1 MTLYRNAIVKTRGT
15 SNAIQ
20 AWRYVFVLKESIVKY
35 TFHFS
40 NQGGL
45 SMKIAVIGPGSMGPL
60 FGGKLSQNAEV
71 ILIGHNA
78 AHIHTI
84 NSDQVTIKRDGQA
97 QTYKVP
103 AFTNGTAD
111 GPADL
116 IILFTKA
123 YITRQALR
131 ENAQLIGADTVILTL
146 QNGAGHEEILQEFV
160 PRDRILL
167 GTTNQGSYRESTS
180 VIVHS
185 GLGETTIGS
194 LTGNESLCETVR
206 SLFSSSGFPC
216 TISHNIRF
224 TVWNKLMI
232 NASSSVLSGVLA
244 VRQGYVASDPPSWEI
259 CRDLIREICRTAA
272 LEECIFDE
280 EEQIERIRRHLE
292 NAPDGYTSIYADLR
306 NGRKT
311 EVDFISGHVVRTAE
325 KHGLSVPVQKC
336 IVRMVHAIEN
346 RERPSV

>member
-1 MTLYRNAIVKTRGT
+1 MKT
-15 SNAIQ
+15 
-20 AWRYVFVLKESIVKY
+20 
-35 TFHFS
+35 
-40 NQGGL
+40 
-45 SMKIAVIGPGSMGPL
+45 AVIGPGSMGLL
-60 FGGKLSQNAEV
+60 FGGKLSLNTEV
-71 ILIGHNA
+71 ILIGSNA
-78 AHIHTI
+78 ERVRAINNDHI
-84 NSDQVTIKRDGQA
+84 TIKRDGQV
-97 QTYKVP
+97 QVYNVR
-103 AFTNGTAD
+103 AFTGGTAA

-123 YITRQALR
+123 YITRRAL
-131 ENAQLIGADTVILTL
+131 EQNAQLIGENTLILTL

-160 PRDRILL
+160 PKDRILL
-167 GTTNQGSYRESTS
+167 GTTNQGSYRESAN

-194 LTGNESLCETVR
+194 LTGNEAHCEAVQSL
-206 SLFSSSGFPC
+206 LSSSGFPC
-216 TISHNIRF
+216 TISQNIRF

-232 NASSSVLSGVLA
+232 NASSSVLSGVLG

-259 CRDLIREICRTAA
+259 CKDLIREICRTAA

-280 EEQIERIRRHLE
+280 EEQIERIRKHLE
-292 NAPDGYTSIYADLR
+292 NAPGGYTSIYADLK

-346 RERPSV
+346 REDQSA